1 MTRQCSSR
9 SGGGLPIRRE
19 RPGSLEVDEPLML
32 LTILDVERQFQRRR
46 LACGYQDS
54 LRMLDH
60 VLDSLNIRIGG
71 LETHDERVVAIVV
84 GDVRQDLPLVR
95 DLVADIAPD
104 DLHGPFNG
112 AQHVGELLEVRAPC
126 LAGDSLRCD
135 CHITETHRPKPQH
148 DKVVTAP
155 FAPAC
160 AGTIV
165 A

>member
-1 MTRQCSSR
+1 M
-9 SGGGLPIRRE
+9 
-19 RPGSLEVDEPLML
+19 V
-32 LTILDVERQFQRRR
+32 LTILDVERHFQRRR
-46 LACGYQDS
+46 LACGHQDS

-112 AQHVGELLEVRAPC
+112 AQHVGELLEVRAPR
-126 LAGDSLRCD
+126 LAGDSCD
-135 CHITETHRPKPQH
+135 VIAISLGPLGPAGGRQGRYC
-148 DKVVTAP
+148 P